1 MTTRLDVV
9 KTCKL
14 FIGGAFPRTESGRS
28 MPLHDTKDR
37 VIAHACVASR
47 KDMRNAVE
55 AARKAAPGWE
65 NATAYLRG
73 QILYRMAEMLEG
85 RREEFTSA
93 IRNTSGVTPAKA
105 RREVEAS
112 IDRLVRFAGWSDKYQ
127 QVLGCQNPV
136 AGPFYNFTVPQP
148 TGITAVFAPDT
159 PSLLGLVTLLAAPLS
174 AGCTVVAVA
183 SESHPLPGV
192 LLSEICA
199 TSDVPPG
206 VVNLLTGQRT
216 ELLEPV
222 ARHREI
228 AAVLAANLT
237 AGQRTTLQECAADNL
252 KRVHQVKHTEA
263 QWEDDDLVASPWN
276 IEPFVESKTIWHP
289 SST

>member
-1 MTTRLDVV
+1 MNARLDVI

-55 AARKAAPGWE
+55 AARKASAGWE
-65 NATAYLRG
+65 QATAYLRG

-85 RREEFTSA
+85 RRDEFTSA
-93 IRNTSGVTPAKA
+93 IRSTSGATAAKA

-112 IDRLVRFAGWSDKYQ
+112 IDRLVRFAGWADKYQ
-127 QVLGCQNPV
+127 QILGCQNPV

-148 TGITAVFAPDT
+148 TGITAVIAPDT
-159 PSLLGLVTLLAAPLS
+159 PSLLGLVTLIAAPMC
-174 AGCTVVAVA
+174 AGCTVVALA
-183 SESHPLPGV
+183 SETLPLPAV

-206 VVNLLTGQRT
+206 VVNLLTGQRA
-216 ELLEPV
+216 ELLEPI

-228 AAVLAANLT
+228 ASMLGANLS

-252 KRVHQVKHTEA
+252 KRVHLVKHTPE
-263 QWEDDDLVASPWN
+263 QWEDDELVASAWN